1 MKMDR
6 ELKERILFADLN
18 SKYDVKKHLE
28 TALIYA
34 FSCKGVIEIVEEECM
49 EEEEIRKFF
58 DFCFGAGRYE
68 GWAKAEVDG
77 QLYLIEISFKRS
89 SNK

>member
-28 TALIYA
+28 TALVYA
-34 FSCKGVIEIVEEECM
+34 FSYKSVIEIVEEEDM
-49 EEEEIRKFF
+49 EEEEIKKFF
-58 DFCFGAGRYE
+58 DFVFGTGRYE
-68 GWAKAEVDG
+68 GWGKTKVDD
-77 QLYLIEISFKRS
+77 QLYLIEYFV
-89 SNK
+89 